1 MIIDG
6 EAFAG
11 NTRFSIS
18 CRWRKTGIKMRSG
31 DDVSH
36 TVDHG
41 HALPHVIFRL
51 DLVKFS
57 FGECA
62 LSPEKRRLTVM
73 SKRHLCLDL
82 DREVSTF
89 CQCAKTARWKGVDGC
104 RTRTSFEMA
113 SCLLSIR
120 SSGPILGL
128 RGALLYGASSASA
141 GLHYGVRCW
150 YTTMTQC
157 VQRRRKL
164 STGVGV
170 CSPRPAG
177 NSEFCNYELAYWM
190 RRTGC

>member
-1 MIIDG
+1 MKRLV
-6 EAFAG
+6 E
-11 NTRFSIS
+11 TRFSIS

-31 DDVSH
+31 DQWTMV
-36 TVDHG
+36 T
-41 HALPHVIFRL
+41 LFLHVILRL

-62 LSPEKRRLTVM
+62 LSPEKRRLVSGSRQRGFNILSMRQDGSMEKELTDVG
-73 SKRHLCLDL
+73 
-82 DREVSTF
+82 RERALRCT
-89 CQCAKTARWKGVDGC
+89 
-104 RTRTSFEMA
+104 TSLSSIIVPLPA

-120 SSGPILGL
+120 SSGPIPGL
-128 RGALLYGASSASA
+128 RGTLLHGASSASA

-170 CSPRPAG
+170 CSPRPA
-177 NSEFCNYELAYWM
+177 
-190 RRTGC
+190 